1 MSATTALFIV
11 LGVWVT
17 IGIVASIFMGRRG
30 HNPFAWLVFGTIF
43 GPLVVPVAIV
53 AVSGERIHQ
62 RREIVSGL
70 GAGGIVDVLVG
81 IDGSPESKA
90 ALRAVGRLFGPL
102 IGRLTLATVEDFDS
116 ARAPE
121 HHSMSKRKRSR
132 TSKAW
137 HRPSRPNSRA
147 LSSSPVDRLML

>member
-30 HNPFAWLVFGTIF
+30 HNPFAWLVLGTIF
-43 GPLVVPVAIV
+43 GLLVVPVAIV
-53 AVSGERIHQ
+53 AVSAERIHQ

-70 GAGGIVDVLVG
+70 GAGGTVDVLVG

-90 ALRAVGRLFGPL
+90 ALRVVGRLFGPL

-116 ARAPE
+116 AG
-121 HHSMSKRKRSR
+121 SR
-132 TSKAW
+132 TPLDIEEKAVKNLE
-137 HRPSRPNSRA
+137 SLASSVEPNSRA
-147 LSSSPVDRLML
+147 LSSSRVDRLML